1 VRRLALAL
9 LCLLGGCTWSNS
21 LYQARRLAGE
31 AERAEREG
39 RPFDAEGAWGQAT
52 VKAESA
58 FVRRPDGRAG
68 AEALWVQGR
77 AAARRRDCLAA
88 INAFD
93 ASRVL
98 LPDAPWNEALLMEL
112 GRCREQV
119 GDARAIEQYA
129 ALLTSTDSARR
140 REATLR
146 AGHLAV
152 QAGRWAEALTL
163 LAGADTASARVD
175 RAVALA
181 ALDRTDEALTE
192 VEPLLVR
199 ADSGVAWAPLVQLL
213 AEQDSEDAER
223 FLNRLMTQP
232 TASDGRRAV
241 WLLAGIQGA
250 IGHDPAVAERRFE
263 ALVRL
268 PPSPAVGEGRLLIAE
283 HRVAQA
289 ASIDGLRSALEAL
302 GSLAE
307 GGGLAAIRIGDL
319 RRLGGRMVREHD
331 SLMAGKDAGDLM
343 LFALA
348 EEARDSLE
356 APALAGSLLQRLE
369 REWPASPYLP
379 KSLMV
384 RMALAPDS
392 AETLRARLQQFGSS
406 PYLGYTRGERDP
418 RFVVL
423 EDSLASFVTARARRH
438 AASTVPVVNE

>member
-1 VRRLALAL
+1 MRRLALGL
-9 LCLLGGCTWSNS
+9 LLLTGGCTWSNS

-31 AERAEREG
+31 AERAERED
-39 RPFDAEGAWGQAT
+39 RPFDAEGYWGQAT

-93 ASRVL
+93 GARVL
-98 LPDAPWNEALLMEL
+98 LPDAPWNESLLLEL

-119 GDARAIEQYA
+119 GDARAAEQYA
-129 ALLTSTDSARR
+129 ALLASTDPARR

-152 QAGRWAEALTL
+152 GGGRWADALSL
-163 LAGADTASARVD
+163 LAGEDTASARID

-181 ALDRTDEALTE
+181 ALDRTDDALVE
-192 VEPLLVR
+192 VEPLLQR
-199 ADSGVAWAPLVQLL
+199 ADSAVAWAPLVRLL
-213 AEQDSEDAER
+213 AQQDSEDAER
-223 FLNRLMTQP
+223 FLARLMAQP
-232 TASDGRRAV
+232 TASDARRAA
-241 WLLAGIQGA
+241 WLLAGVQGA
-250 IGHDPAVAERRFE
+250 LTHDPAVAERRFE
-263 ALVRL
+263 ALVKL
-268 PPSPAVGEGRLLIAE
+268 PPSSLVGEGRLLIAE

-289 ASIDGLRSALEAL
+289 ASMDGLRSAIAAL

-319 RRLGGRMVREHD
+319 RRLGGRMVSEYD
-331 SLMAGKDAGDLM
+331 SLTAGVGTGDLM

-348 EEARDSLE
+348 EEARDSLK
-356 APALAGSLLQRLE
+356 APVLAGSLLLRLE
-369 REWPASPYLP
+369 RDWPASPFLP

-392 AETLRARLQQFGSS
+392 AETLRVRLQQFGSS
-406 PYLGYTRGERDP
+406 PYLGFTRGERDP
-418 RFVVL
+418 RFAVL
-423 EDSLASFVTARARRH
+423 EDSLASFLTARARRH
-438 AASTVPVVNE
+438 ALSTVPVVNE

>member
-1 VRRLALAL
+1 MRRLALGL
-9 LCLLGGCTWSNS
+9 LLVVGGCTWSNS
-21 LYQARRLAGE
+21 LYQARQLAGE
-31 AERAEREG
+31 AERAERDG
-39 RPFDAEGAWGQAT
+39 RPFDAEGYWGQAT

-77 AAARRRDCLAA
+77 AASRRRDCLAA
-88 INAFD
+88 ITAFD

-98 LPDAPWNEALLMEL
+98 LPDAPWNEALLLEL

-119 GDARAIEQYA
+119 GDARAAEHYA
-129 ALLTSTDSARR
+129 ALLASRDPARR
-140 REATLR
+140 REAALR
-146 AGHLAV
+146 AGRLAV
-152 QAGRWAEALTL
+152 QGGRWAEALSL
-163 LAGADTASARVD
+163 LAGEDTASARID
-175 RAVALA
+175 RAAALA
-181 ALDRTDEALTE
+181 ALDRTDEALVE
-192 VEPLLVR
+192 VEPLLR
-199 ADSGVAWAPLVQLL
+199 SADSLVSWAPLVRLL

-223 FLNRLMTQP
+223 FLARLMAQP
-232 TASDGRRAV
+232 TASDGRRAA

-250 IGHDPAVAERRFE
+250 ITHDPVVAERRFE

-268 PPSPAVGEGRLLIAE
+268 PPSSAVGEGRLLIAE

-289 ASIDGLRSALEAL
+289 ASMDGLRSALDAL

-331 SLMAGKDAGDLM
+331 SLTAGVETGDLM

-356 APALAGSLLQRLE
+356 APVLAGSLLQRLE

-392 AETLRARLQQFGSS
+392 AETLRTRLQQFAGS
-406 PYLGYTRGERDP
+406 PYLGFTRGDRDP
-418 RFVVL
+418 RFAAL

-438 AASTVPVVNE
+438 AASALPVVNE